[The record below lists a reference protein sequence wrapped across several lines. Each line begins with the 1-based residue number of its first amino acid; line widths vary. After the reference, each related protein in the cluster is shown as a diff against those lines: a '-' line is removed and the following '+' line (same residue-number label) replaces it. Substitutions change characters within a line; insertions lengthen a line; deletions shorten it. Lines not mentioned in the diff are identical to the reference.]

1 MKITILAS
9 LVILAFSEDSAL
21 DTKILLSIPQGESG
35 KEISS
40 IKLELA
46 KIVASNLQIAKSVKR
61 EEKHYKELVAALEK
75 NQVQVKEIPAAPPST
90 SVSTPTSIP
99 EQTPSVHSERLI
111 SDYGTPG
118 ASSIH
123 RSFSSPKNAFTS
135 TDRYWASSSFQ
146 FPAIIWMKFNNPH
159 RLARIGYRSNFL
171 WNIPKKMIVVGSH
184 DCTNWQ
190 SLLTIEN
197 TAFRSNKEFRQWN
210 IPEENRVSY
219 RCIGLKWPV
228 KPAGNTLVVVT
239 EIRMWEQIWGRFY
252 HKKTWLIHRSVT
264 NISTIIHDV
273 YYTLM
278 AWRLNLKCS
287 NIFFLIFYQF
297 TIGEIW
303 CPARVRMKQK
313 LGILRM
319 LSISDN
325 NTK

>member
-1 MKITILAS
+1 MKIIILAS
-9 LVILAFSEDSAL
+9 LVVLVFSDDSAL
-21 DTKILLSIPQGESG
+21 DTKILLSIPQGQLS

-40 IKLELA
+40 INSKLA
-46 KIVASNLQIAKSVKR
+46 KIDTAIANN
-61 EEKHYKELVAALEK
+61 EKHYKEVLAALEKNQVQVKELVAALEK
-75 NQVQVKEIPAAPPST
+75 NQVQVKELPAAPPST

-239 EIRMWEQIWGRFY
+239 EIRMWEQI
-252 HKKTWLIHRSVT
+252 
-264 NISTIIHDV
+264 
-273 YYTLM
+273 
-278 AWRLNLKCS
+278 
-287 NIFFLIFYQF
+287 
-297 TIGEIW
+297 
-303 CPARVRMKQK
+303 
-313 LGILRM
+313 
-319 LSISDN
+319 
-325 NTK
+325 